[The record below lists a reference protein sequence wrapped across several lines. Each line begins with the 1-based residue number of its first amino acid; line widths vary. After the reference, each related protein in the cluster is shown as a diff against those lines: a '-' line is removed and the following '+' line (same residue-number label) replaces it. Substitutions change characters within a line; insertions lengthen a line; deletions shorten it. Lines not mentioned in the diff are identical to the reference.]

1 MRKGGE
7 QIIMKK
13 GLIMLLALFIA
24 GTISLTAC
32 QKKEPAAPAEAPA
45 THEAAPPAQESAPAG
60 EGAPAAPAEQP
71 AGGK

>member
-1 MRKGGE
+1 MKKGGE

-32 QKKEPAAPAEAPA
+32 QKKEEPAAPAEAPM
-45 THEAAPPAQESAPAG
+45 EQAPPAGEAAPAG
-60 EGAPAAPAEQP
+60 EGAPAEQP
-71 AGGK
+71 AGGQ

>member
-1 MRKGGE
+1 MKKGGE

-32 QKKEPAAPAEAPA
+32 QKKEEPAAPAEAP
-45 THEAAPPAQESAPAG
+45 TEAPA
-60 EGAPAAPAEQP
+60 EAPMEQAPEAPAEQP
-71 AGGK
+71 AGGE

>member
-1 MRKGGE
+1 MKKGGE

-32 QKKEPAAPAEAPA
+32 QKKEEPAAPAEAPA
-45 THEAAPPAQESAPAG
+45 TQEQAPAEEAAPAG
-60 EGAPAAPAEQP
+60 EGAPAEQP
-71 AGGK
+71 AGGQ

>member
-1 MRKGGE
+1 
-7 QIIMKK
+7 MKK

-32 QKKEPAAPAEAPA
+32 QKKEEPAAPAEAPA
-45 THEAAPPAQESAPAG
+45 TQEQAPKAPADEAAPTG
-60 EGAPAAPAEQP
+60 ENAPAAPAEQP

>member
-1 MRKGGE
+1 MKKGGE

-32 QKKEPAAPAEAPA
+32 QKKEEPAAQAEAPTEAPAEAPA
-45 THEAAPPAQESAPAG
+45 EAPMEQAPE
-60 EGAPAAPAEQP
+60 APAEQP
-71 AGGK
+71 AGGQ